1 MANPGPASSSPVHP
15 QLLGSNQ
22 AIRLLTAQQ
31 GVNANVSGDTVVQI
45 INSTNYSVY
54 QVIVVNAS
62 TSLTTATFAVY
73 TAAAKQGT
81 AIVAA
86 ATALSPNTSST
97 VVNPY
102 TVAATGV
109 QTSPNLYVNIATP
122 QGAAAT
128 FDIYVYGYDFS
139 VQS

>member
-1 MANPGPASSSPVHP
+1 MSNPGPAVTNSVHP
-15 QLLGSNQ
+15 QLVGTNQ
-22 AIRLLTAQQ
+22 AIRLLAVKQ
-31 GVNANVSGDTVVQI
+31 GVNANVSGDNLLQI
-45 INSTNYSVY
+45 INTTNYSVY

-62 TSLTTATFAVY
+62 ISLTTATFAVY
-73 TAAAKQGT
+73 TAPAKQGT

-102 TVAATGV
+102 TVATTGV
-109 QTSPNLYVNIATP
+109 QSSANLYVNIATV

-128 FDIYVYGYDFS
+128 FDIYIYGYDFT